1 MKHRECFPILS
12 VKATTVKHLFT
23 DNFDIFLTAL
33 WISAFCKKQKPPV
46 WVMKRYNR
54 IMFKELFS
62 QKTSTK
68 SRIILLIKM
77 IVAFILG
84 ILLAELFQLRY
95 EYTAGV
101 IAVLSL
107 EPTRKRS
114 IRSAVLRILDSLLA
128 LGIAAGLFALLGYD
142 FWVLLIFITVLVPL
156 TFLFRLETGLV
167 VALVLVSQIY
177 LEKDVAFA
185 LNALLILLV
194 SLSLAFVLNLYM
206 PKHDQ
211 IIQRS
216 IDTIDHAMD
225 EAIQAIA
232 LSQPVDFSTI
242 HEDLKQAK
250 NTLLLDIE
258 NHYLVQ
264 TDQRI
269 LYLEVRQNQLQILEK
284 IQEKL
289 AHIPEIPEKAIVL
302 NYLQSFKG
310 KIGKANYALPLKE
323 QLKKLLDDFKV
334 APLPK
339 SRDEFENRAE
349 LFHILLEMEN
359 FLNLKLRY
367 HERY

>member
-1 MKHRECFPILS
+1 
-12 VKATTVKHLFT
+12 
-23 DNFDIFLTAL
+23 
-33 WISAFCKKQKPPV
+33 
-46 WVMKRYNR
+46 
-54 IMFKELFS
+54 
-62 QKTSTK
+62 
-68 SRIILLIKM
+68 M

-84 ILLAELFQLRY
+84 ILLAELFHLQY

-114 IRSAVLRILDSLLA
+114 VRSAILRILDSLLA
-128 LGIAAGLFALLGYD
+128 LGIATGLFALLGYD
-142 FWVLLIFITVLVPL
+142 FWVLLIFIVLLVPL
-156 TFLFRLETGLV
+156 TFLLRLETGLV

-206 PKHDQ
+206 PKHDR
-211 IIQRS
+211 IIERS
-216 IDTIDHAMD
+216 IEQIDRAIDT
-225 EAIQAIA
+225 AIQAM
-232 LSQPVDFSTI
+232 SQSKSADFSAI
-242 HEDLKQAK
+242 FDDLKKAK
-250 NTLLLDIE
+250 ETLVLDIE
-258 NHYLVQ
+258 NHYFMQ

-269 LYLEVRQNQLQILEK
+269 LYIEVRQSQVLILEK
-284 IQEKL
+284 IQQGL
-289 AHIPEIPEKAIVL
+289 GRVSEIPEKRIIL
-302 NYLQSFKG
+302 DYLSSFKG

-323 QLKKLLDDFKV
+323 RLETLLDDFKV

-339 SRDEFENRAE
+339 TRDEFESRAE
-349 LFHILLEMEN
+349 LFHILLELEN